1 MGGVISVLIAI
12 FAIVAFMASGNVVM
26 SVFAFLT
33 AFAVIA
39 SGLHMRHFSRI
50 LARQRL
56 YVEALQRGELKD
68 GCPEAERYWKEMPIT
83 VTTRDIQDVPNWI
96 ATVNMISTLVAL
108 ILAIWGGISWL
119 A

>member
-1 MGGVISVLIAI
+1 
-12 FAIVAFMASGNVVM
+12 M

-33 AFAVIA
+33 AFASIA
-39 SGLHMRHFSRI
+39 SGLLMRHFSRI

-56 YVEALQRGELKD
+56 YVEALQRGEFKD
-68 GCPEAERYWKEMPIT
+68 GSPEAQRYWKEMPIT
-83 VTTRDIQDVPNWI
+83 LTNRDIHDVPNWI
-96 ATVNMISTLVAL
+96 ATVNMIAALVAL